1 MGKKDYDPAMHT
13 AEHILN
19 QTMDRMFACGRSFNA
34 HIEKKKSKCDY
45 RFPRPLTAEE
55 IAAVEAAV
63 NRVIGQNLPVSER
76 MVDAGRGGGALFH
89 RQAAGRCR
97 GNDPRSSRSAT
108 TTPAPASAG
117 TSAQPPKFPGS
128 GSFPP
133 VTRTACCASGSRCGL
148 NRPRKGKGDQ
158 GSGGLGNKGSRSR
171 VQGSGFRRW
180 RHPTTSRS
188 TVKSSKRMVI

>member
-19 QTMDRMFACGRSFNA
+19 QTMDRLFACGRSFNA

-76 MVDAGRGGGALFH
+76 MVDRAEAEKTYFTGKLPADAGGWIRIITVGDYDACPCI
-89 RQAAGRCR
+89 GRH
-97 GNDPRSSRSAT
+97 
-108 TTPAPASAG
+108 
-117 TSAQPPKFPGS
+117 
-128 GSFPP
+128 
-133 VTRTACCASGSRCGL
+133 V
-148 NRPRKGKGDQ
+148 
-158 GSGGLGNKGSRSR
+158 
-171 VQGSGFRRW
+171 
-180 RHPTTSRS
+180 RS
-188 TVKSSKRMVI
+188 TSEIPEFRILSASHENGVLRIRFTLQSE